1 MLKCPNTLNI
11 YYSQK
16 EHFELQQVFICLIV
30 LNMLS
35 QNISKWNKKNYNL
48 SSLYVVNYFKYFQL
62 KELKRNSRN

>member
-35 QNISKWNKKNYNL
+35 KNISKWSKKSYNL

-62 KELKRNSRN
+62 NKLKRNSRN